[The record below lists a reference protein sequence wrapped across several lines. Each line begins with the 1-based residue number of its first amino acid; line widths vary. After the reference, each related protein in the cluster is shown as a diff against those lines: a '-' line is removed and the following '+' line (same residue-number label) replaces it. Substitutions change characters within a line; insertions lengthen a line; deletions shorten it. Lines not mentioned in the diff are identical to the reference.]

1 MTGSTVVIT
10 GASGGV
16 GRALARVYGAR
27 GDPVALLARG
37 EAGLAGAARDVEDA
51 GGRPLPIVVD
61 VADAEQVEAAAARIE
76 AELGPV
82 DVWINN
88 AMVTVMART
97 WDTTPEEFRRVIEID
112 YLGYVNGTLAALRRM
127 RPRDAGTIVQVGSA
141 LAFRGIPLQGAYC
154 ASKHAIVGFTETLH
168 AELLSEHSSIDV
180 CDVHLPGVNTTQFTW
195 GRNKL
200 PNKPQP
206 VAPIFQP
213 EVAADAIAW
222 AADHGRRLTYV
233 GASTVLTVWG
243 NRLAQPLIA
252 RYLARTNIDAQQRD
266 EPADP
271 HAPDNLFEPQDGQH
285 DHGAH
290 GPFDDRARAWSAAQ
304 VISTRRRHDRC
315 RRGARGRRRLARLAG
330 PTGASRL
337 VRRGLRRPSGASAS
351 TTPPRPPVPGTVPV
365 LMDGFTPH
373 RRDRTAHPGSSDRPR
388 RIDPERGET
397 AWACSDNWHRGSA
410 AAAAVPPPPARGPE
424 VAAAARA
431 AA

>member
-1 MTGSTVVIT
+1 MTPSTVVIT

-27 GDPVALLARG
+27 GDRVALLARG
-37 EAGLAGAARDVEDA
+37 EAGLAGAAQDVADA
-51 GGRPLPIVVD
+51 GGQPLPIVTD
-61 VADAEQVEAAAARIE
+61 VADADQVEAAAERIE
-76 AELGPV
+76 TELGPI

-97 WDTTPEEFRRVIEID
+97 WDTTPEEFRRVTEID
-112 YLGYVNGTLAALRRM
+112 YLGYVHGTLSALRRM

-168 AELLSEHSSIDV
+168 AELLAEDSRIRL
-180 CDVHLPGVNTTQFTW
+180 CAVHLPGVNTTQFTW

-206 VAPIFQP
+206 VPPIFQP
-213 EVAADAIAW
+213 EVAAEAIAW

-243 NRLAQPLIA
+243 NRLARPLIA
-252 RYLARTNIDAQQRD
+252 RYLARTNIEAQQRD

-271 HAPDNLFEPQDGQH
+271 HTPGNLLAPDDDER

-290 GPFDDRARAWSAAQ
+290 GPFDDRARSWSAAQ
-304 VISTRRRHDRC
+304 FLSS
-315 RRGARGRRRLARLAG
+315 RRGPIAAGVTLAG
-330 PTGASRL
+330 GLGWLVARSFAAPGVSR
-337 VRRGLRRPSGASAS
+337 
-351 TTPPRPPVPGTVPV
+351 
-365 LMDGFTPH
+365 
-373 RRDRTAHPGSSDRPR
+373 RT
-388 RIDPERGET
+388 
-397 AWACSDNWHRGSA
+397 
-410 AAAAVPPPPARGPE
+410 
-424 VAAAARA
+424 
-431 AA
+431 